1 VHVAGRI
8 DQRLKDLG
16 IELPEAS
23 KPGANYVPC
32 VRTGDLL
39 FMTGQLSQWNGER
52 RFIGKLGR
60 EYRIEEGQEAARLC
74 AMNVLAHARAALGG
88 DLDRIVRCVRVAGYV
103 NGVPEFTGQSQVMN
117 GASDLFVQIFGESG
131 RHARMAVGV
140 SALPYDVAVEVEA
153 VFEIR

>member
-1 VHVAGRI
+1 MAGRI

-60 EYRIEEGQEAARLC
+60 EYRIEEVNRPRGS
-74 AMNVLAHARAALGG
+74 
-88 DLDRIVRCVRVAGYV
+88 VR
-103 NGVPEFTGQSQVMN
+103 
-117 GASDLFVQIFGESG
+117 
-131 RHARMAVGV
+131 
-140 SALPYDVAVEVEA
+140 
-153 VFEIR
+153 